1 VRVFVLRDEL
11 RARLKGTV
19 LVVGIGNTLRGDDG
33 FGPRMLER
41 LEGKVSARLLDV
53 GEVPESY
60 LGRLLEQK
68 ARTILVLD
76 AADIGEAAGT
86 VTILEADDLAGCNVS
101 THQMPLELFF
111 RYLRE
116 NTRADVFA
124 LGVQPKQIALGSEM
138 SPEVESTAGIL
149 SEVLIDLLG
158 EAPAQI
164 SGASGQVN
172 S

>member
-1 VRVFVLRDEL
+1 MLRDDL
-11 RARLKGTV
+11 KARLKGTV

-33 FGPRMLER
+33 FGPRMIER

-60 LGRLLEQK
+60 LGRVLEQK

-86 VTILEADDLAGCNVS
+86 ATILEGDDLAGCNVS

-111 RYLRE
+111 RFVRE
-116 NTRADVFA
+116 NSQADVFA
-124 LGVQPKQIALGSEM
+124 LGVQPKQISLGSEM
-138 SPEVESTAGIL
+138 SPEVETTAGIL
-149 SEVLIDLLG
+149 SEVLIELLR
-158 EAPAQI
+158 EAPAQL
-164 SGASGQVN
+164 SGASRQVN

>member
-1 VRVFVLRDEL
+1 MLRDDL
-11 RARLKGTV
+11 KARLQGTV

-33 FGPRMLER
+33 FGPSMIER

-60 LGRLLEQK
+60 LGRVLEQK

-76 AADIGEAAGT
+76 AADMGEAAGT
-86 VTILEADDLAGCNVS
+86 VAILEAEDLAECNVS

-116 NTRADVFA
+116 NSHADVFA
-124 LGVQPKQIALGSEM
+124 LGVQPKQISLGSEM
-138 SPEVESTAGIL
+138 SPEVESTAAIL
-149 SEVLIDLLG
+149 SEVLIELLS
-158 EAPAQI
+158 EAPAQL
-164 SGASGQVN
+164 SGASRQVN

>member
-1 VRVFVLRDEL
+1 MLRDDL
-11 RARLKGTV
+11 KARLQGTV

-33 FGPRMLER
+33 FGPRMIER

-60 LGRLLEQK
+60 VGRVLEQK

-86 VTILEADDLAGCNVS
+86 VAILEAEDLAECNVS
-101 THQMPLELFF
+101 THQMSLELFF

-116 NTRADVFA
+116 NSHADVFA
-124 LGVQPKQIALGSEM
+124 LGVQPKQISLGSEM
-138 SPEVESTAGIL
+138 SPEVESTAELL
-149 SEVLIDLLG
+149 SEVLIELLS
-158 EAPAQI
+158 EAPAQL
-164 SGASGQVN
+164 SGASRQVN

>member
-1 VRVFVLRDEL
+1 MLRDDL
-11 RARLKGTV
+11 KARLQGTV

-33 FGPRMLER
+33 FGPRMIER

-60 LGRLLEQK
+60 LGRVLEQK

-76 AADIGEAAGT
+76 AADMGEAAGT
-86 VTILEADDLAGCNVS
+86 VAILEAEDLAECNVS

-116 NTRADVFA
+116 NSDADVFA
-124 LGVQPKQIALGSEM
+124 LGVQPKQISLGSEM
-138 SPEVESTAGIL
+138 SPEVESTAAIL
-149 SEVLIDLLG
+149 SEVLIELLS
-158 EAPAQI
+158 EAPAQL
-164 SGASGQVN
+164 SGASRQVN

>member
-1 VRVFVLRDEL
+1 VLRDEL

-33 FGPRMLER
+33 FGPSMIER

-60 LGRLLEQK
+60 LGRVLKQK

-76 AADIGEAAGT
+76 AADMGEAAGT
-86 VTILEADDLAGCNVS
+86 VAILEAEDLAECNVS

-116 NTRADVFA
+116 NSHADVFA
-124 LGVQPKQIALGSEM
+124 LGVQPKQISLGSEM
-138 SPEVESTAGIL
+138 SPEVESTAAIL
-149 SEVLIDLLG
+149 SEVLIELLS
-158 EAPAQI
+158 ETPAQL
-164 SGASGQVN
+164 SGARRQVN

>member
-1 VRVFVLRDEL
+1 VRIFVLRDDL
-11 RARLKGTV
+11 KARLKGTV

-33 FGPRMLER
+33 FGPRMIER
-41 LEGKVSARLLDV
+41 LEGKVSATLLDV

-60 LGRLLEQK
+60 LGRVLEQK

-86 VTILEADDLAGCNVS
+86 ATILEGDDLAGCNVS

-111 RYLRE
+111 RFVRE
-116 NTRADVFA
+116 NSQADVFA
-124 LGVQPKQIALGSEM
+124 LGVQPKQISLGSEM
-138 SPEVESTAGIL
+138 SPEVETTAGIL
-149 SEVLIDLLG
+149 SEVLIELLR
-158 EAPAQI
+158 EAPAQL
-164 SGASGQVN
+164 SGASRQVN

>member
-1 VRVFVLRDEL
+1 MLRDDL
-11 RARLKGTV
+11 KARLKGPV

-60 LGRLLEQK
+60 LGRVLEQK

-86 VTILEADDLAGCNVS
+86 VTILDGDDLAGCNVS

-111 RYLRE
+111 RYVRE
-116 NTRADVFA
+116 NSHADIFA
-124 LGVQPKQIALGSEM
+124 LGVQPKQISLGSEM
-138 SPEVESTAGIL
+138 TAEVESTTGIL
-149 SEVLIDLLG
+149 SEVLIELLS
-158 EAPAQI
+158 EAPAQL
-164 SGASGQVN
+164 SGASRQVN

>member
-1 VRVFVLRDEL
+1 MLRDEL

-33 FGPRMLER
+33 FGPSMIER

-60 LGRLLEQK
+60 LGRVLEQK

-76 AADIGEAAGT
+76 AADMGEAAGT
-86 VTILEADDLAGCNVS
+86 VAILEAEDLAECNVS

-116 NTRADVFA
+116 NSHADVFA
-124 LGVQPKQIALGSEM
+124 LGVQPKQISLGSEM
-138 SPEVESTAGIL
+138 SPEVESTAAIL
-149 SEVLIDLLG
+149 SEVLIELLS
-158 EAPAQI
+158 EAPAQL
-164 SGASGQVN
+164 SGASRQVN

>member
-1 VRVFVLRDEL
+1 
-11 RARLKGTV
+11 
-19 LVVGIGNTLRGDDG
+19 
-33 FGPRMLER
+33 
-41 LEGKVSARLLDV
+41 
-53 GEVPESY
+53 
-60 LGRLLEQK
+60 
-68 ARTILVLD
+68 
-76 AADIGEAAGT
+76 
-86 VTILEADDLAGCNVS
+86 
-101 THQMPLELFF
+101 MPLELFF

>member
-1 VRVFVLRDEL
+1 MLRDDL
-11 RARLKGTV
+11 KARLQGTV

-33 FGPRMLER
+33 FGPSMIER

-76 AADIGEAAGT
+76 AADMGEAAGT
-86 VTILEADDLAGCNVS
+86 VAILEAEDLAECNVS

-116 NTRADVFA
+116 NSHADVFA
-124 LGVQPKQIALGSEM
+124 LGVQPKQISLGSEM
-138 SPEVESTAGIL
+138 SPEVESTAAIL
-149 SEVLIDLLG
+149 SEVLIELLS
-158 EAPAQI
+158 ETPAQL
-164 SGASGQVN
+164 SGASRQVN

>member
-1 VRVFVLRDEL
+1 MLRDDL
-11 RARLKGTV
+11 KARLKGTV

-33 FGPRMLER
+33 FGPRMIER
-41 LEGKVSARLLDV
+41 LEGKVSATLLDV

-60 LGRLLEQK
+60 LGRVLEQK

-86 VTILEADDLAGCNVS
+86 ATILEGDDLAGCNVS

-111 RYLRE
+111 RFVRE
-116 NTRADVFA
+116 NSQADVFA
-124 LGVQPKQIALGSEM
+124 LGVQPKQISLGSEM
-138 SPEVESTAGIL
+138 SPEVETTAGIL
-149 SEVLIDLLG
+149 SEVLIELLR
-158 EAPAQI
+158 EAPAEL
-164 SGASGQVN
+164 SGASRQVN

>member
-1 VRVFVLRDEL
+1 MLRDDL
-11 RARLKGTV
+11 KARLQGTV

-33 FGPRMLER
+33 FGPRMIER

>member
-1 VRVFVLRDEL
+1 MLRDDL
-11 RARLKGTV
+11 KARLKGTV

-33 FGPRMLER
+33 FGPRMIER
-41 LEGKVSARLLDV
+41 LEGKVSATLLDV

-60 LGRLLEQK
+60 LGRVLEQK

-86 VTILEADDLAGCNVS
+86 ATILEGDDLAGCNVS

-116 NTRADVFA
+116 NTHADVFA

-164 SGASGQVN
+164 SGASRQVN

>member
-1 VRVFVLRDEL
+1 MLRDDL
-11 RARLKGTV
+11 KARLKGTV

-33 FGPRMLER
+33 FGPRMIER
-41 LEGKVSARLLDV
+41 LEGKVSATLLDV

-60 LGRLLEQK
+60 LGRVLEQK

-86 VTILEADDLAGCNVS
+86 ATILEGDDLAGCNVS

-111 RYLRE
+111 RFVRE
-116 NTRADVFA
+116 NSQADVFA
-124 LGVQPKQIALGSEM
+124 LGVQPKQISLGSEM
-138 SPEVESTAGIL
+138 SPEVETTAGIL
-149 SEVLIDLLG
+149 SEVLIELLR
-158 EAPAQI
+158 EAPAQL
-164 SGASGQVN
+164 SGASRQVN

>member
-1 VRVFVLRDEL
+1 VLRDDL
-11 RARLKGTV
+11 KARLKGPV

-60 LGRLLEQK
+60 LGRVLEQK

-86 VTILEADDLAGCNVS
+86 VTILDGDDLAGCNVS

-111 RYLRE
+111 RFVRE
-116 NTRADVFA
+116 NSQADVFA
-124 LGVQPKQIALGSEM
+124 LGVQPKQISLGSEM
-138 SPEVESTAGIL
+138 SPEVETTAGIL
-149 SEVLIDLLG
+149 SEVLIELLR
-158 EAPAQI
+158 EAPAQL
-164 SGASGQVN
+164 SGASRQVN

>member
-1 VRVFVLRDEL
+1 MLRDDL
-11 RARLKGTV
+11 KARLQGTV

-33 FGPRMLER
+33 FGPRMIER

-60 LGRLLEQK
+60 VGRVLEQK

-86 VTILEADDLAGCNVS
+86 VAILEAEDLAECNVS

-116 NTRADVFA
+116 NSHADVFA
-124 LGVQPKQIALGSEM
+124 LGVQPKQISLGSEM
-138 SPEVESTAGIL
+138 SPEVESTAELL
-149 SEVLIDLLG
+149 SEVLIELLS
-158 EAPAQI
+158 EAPAQL
-164 SGASGQVN
+164 SGASRQVN

>member
-1 VRVFVLRDEL
+1 MLRDDL

-33 FGPRMLER
+33 FGPRMIER

-76 AADIGEAAGT
+76 AADIGEVPGT
-86 VTILEADDLAGCNVS
+86 ATILEADDLAGCNLS

-111 RYLRE
+111 RYVRE
-116 NTRADVFA
+116 NSHADIFA
-124 LGVQPKQIALGSEM
+124 LGVQPKQISLGSEM
-138 SPEVESTAGIL
+138 SPEVDSTAGVL
-149 SEVLIDLLG
+149 SEVLIELLS
-158 EAPAQI
+158 EAPAQL
-164 SGASGQVN
+164 SGATRQVN

>member
-1 VRVFVLRDEL
+1 MLRDEL

-33 FGPRMLER
+33 FGPRMLKR

-76 AADIGEAAGT
+76 AADIGEAPGT
-86 VTILEADDLAGCNVS
+86 ATILEAEDLAGCNVS

-111 RYLRE
+111 RHLRE
-116 NTRADVFA
+116 NTHADVFA

-138 SPEVESTAGIL
+138 SPEVESTARIL

-164 SGASGQVN
+164 SGASRQVK

>member
-1 VRVFVLRDEL
+1 
-11 RARLKGTV
+11 
-19 LVVGIGNTLRGDDG
+19 
-33 FGPRMLER
+33 M
-41 LEGKVSARLLDV
+41 SARLLDV

-76 AADIGEAAGT
+76 AADMGEAAGT
-86 VTILEADDLAGCNVS
+86 VAILEAEDLAECNVS

-116 NTRADVFA
+116 NSHADVFA

>member
-1 VRVFVLRDEL
+1 
-11 RARLKGTV
+11 
-19 LVVGIGNTLRGDDG
+19 VVGIGNTLRGDDG

-60 LGRLLEQK
+60 IGRLLEQK

-86 VTILEADDLAGCNVS
+86 VTILEADDLVGCNVS
-101 THQMPLELFF
+101 THQMSLELFF

-116 NTRADVFA
+116 NSHADVFA
-124 LGVQPKQIALGSEM
+124 LGVQPKQISLGSEM

-149 SEVLIDLLG
+149 SELLIDLLS

-164 SGASGQVN
+164 SGASKQEN

>member
-1 VRVFVLRDEL
+1 MLRDDL
-11 RARLKGTV
+11 KARLQGTV

-33 FGPRMLER
+33 FGPSMIER

-76 AADIGEAAGT
+76 AADMGEAAGT
-86 VTILEADDLAGCNVS
+86 VAILEAEDLAECNVS

-116 NTRADVFA
+116 NSHADVFA
-124 LGVQPKQIALGSEM
+124 LGVQPKQISLGSEM
-138 SPEVESTAGIL
+138 SPEVESTAAIL
-149 SEVLIDLLG
+149 SEVLIELLS
-158 EAPAQI
+158 EAPAQL
-164 SGASGQVN
+164 SGASRQVN

>member
-1 VRVFVLRDEL
+1 MLRDDL
-11 RARLKGTV
+11 KARLKGPV

-33 FGPRMLER
+33 FGPRMIER
-41 LEGKVSARLLDV
+41 LEGKVSATLLDV

-60 LGRLLEQK
+60 LGRVLEQK

-86 VTILEADDLAGCNVS
+86 ATILEGDDLAGCNVS

-111 RYLRE
+111 RYVRE
-116 NTRADVFA
+116 NSHADIFA
-124 LGVQPKQIALGSEM
+124 LGVQPKQISLGSEM
-138 SPEVESTAGIL
+138 SSEVESTTGIL
-149 SEVLIDLLG
+149 SEVLIELLS
-158 EAPAQI
+158 EAPAQL
-164 SGASGQVN
+164 SGASRQVN

>member
-1 VRVFVLRDEL
+1 MLRDDL
-11 RARLKGTV
+11 KARLTGTV

-33 FGPRMLER
+33 FGPRMIER
-41 LEGKVSARLLDV
+41 LEGTVSARLLDV

-60 LGRLLEQK
+60 LGRMLEQK

-76 AADIGEAAGT
+76 AADMGEAAGT
-86 VTILEADDLAGCNVS
+86 VAILEAEDLAECNVS

-116 NTRADVFA
+116 NSHADVFA
-124 LGVQPKQIALGSEM
+124 LGVQPKQISLGSEM

-149 SEVLIDLLG
+149 SEVLIDLLS

-164 SGASGQVN
+164 SDASKQVN